1 MPLRRAGKKKMRAP
15 LLGSAKLYITYTL
28 IYIHLWLSFSLCLRL
43 YSHFHPSHLNGRC
56 SIESSQRH
64 ASVGNHL
71 RQKVPFVS
79 LLTIRVDRQEIEKN
93 RSEAVAQ

>member
-1 MPLRRAGKKKMRAP
+1 MRAP
-15 LLGSAKLYITYTL
+15 LLGSAKFIYYIYTY
-28 IYIHLWLSFSLCLRL
+28 IYIHLWLLFSLCLRL

-64 ASVGNHL
+64 ASLGNHL
-71 RQKVPFVS
+71 KQKIPFVS

-93 RSEAVAQ
+93 RSEAVAR